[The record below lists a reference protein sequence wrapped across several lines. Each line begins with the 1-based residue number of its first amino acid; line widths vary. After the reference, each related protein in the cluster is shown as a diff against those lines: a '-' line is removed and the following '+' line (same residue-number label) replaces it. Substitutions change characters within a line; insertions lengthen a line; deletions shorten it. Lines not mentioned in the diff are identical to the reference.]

1 MLMKSYIMISVGV
14 LFLLWFAAPYF
25 TKRILN
31 AGNGVGLSLSGLLLL
46 CGLTYEKLPALSGNM
61 QKTSYGRTL
70 LSFAFLLGIV
80 LLTYVMVNTICIVA
94 AIIKKASPPC
104 TLIVL
109 GCKVYG
115 TKASLMLE
123 ERLQAALRFMKK
135 HPEVPCVVS
144 GGKGDDEDISE
155 AECMY
160 QYLVDAGIPD
170 ERIYLEGKSKNTG
183 ENITFSME
191 LIRREGLCPQ
201 LALVSNEF
209 HIYRATK
216 IARHLGFSARGV
228 PARTAW
234 WLFPT
239 YFVRELL
246 CIANEWLRQYKY

>member
-1 MLMKSYIMISVGV
+1 MLLSALMILLGV
-14 LFLLWFAAPYF
+14 F
-25 TKRILN
+25 RN
-31 AGNGVGLSLSGLLLL
+31 
-46 CGLTYEKLPALSGNM
+46 KLPGLVAKM
-61 QKTSYGRTL
+61 QKTSSGRTWL
-70 LSFAFLLGIV
+70 MIALLLGLVALIYV
-80 LLTYVMVNTICIVA
+80 LVNSFRIFRA
-94 AIIKKASPPC
+94 SSKKATPPC
-104 TLIVL
+104 TLVVL

-115 TKASLMLE
+115 TRASLMLE
-123 ERLQAALRFMKK
+123 ERLDAACKFMHR
-135 HPEVPCVVS
+135 HPDVCCVVS
-144 GGKGDDEDISE
+144 GGKGKDEDISE

-160 QYLVDAGIPD
+160 QYLVNAGIL
-170 ERIYLEGKSKNTG
+170 EQRIYLESKSKNTG

-191 LIRREGLCPQ
+191 LIRREGLCPR

-216 IARHLGFSARGV
+216 IAKHLGFSAQGV

>member
-1 MLMKSYIMISVGV
+1 MILSAALIISV
-14 LFLLWFAAPYF
+14 LFQ
-25 TKRILN
+25 N
-31 AGNGVGLSLSGLLLL
+31 SLQVII
-46 CGLTYEKLPALSGNM
+46 ANM
-61 QKTSYGRTL
+61 QKTFYGRTL
-70 LSFAFLLGIV
+70 LIFFQIIGAVVFIYVFINSLRILG
-80 LLTYVMVNTICIVA
+80 
-94 AIIKKASPPC
+94 AIAKKASPPC
-104 TLIVL
+104 TLVVL

-123 ERLQAALRFMKK
+123 ERLQAAYKFLQQ

-160 QYLVDAGIPD
+160 QYLADAGISE
-170 ERIYLEGKSKNTG
+170 ERIFLEANSTNTG
-183 ENITFSME
+183 ENIIFSME
-191 LIRREGLCPQ
+191 VIKREHLCPR

-216 IARHLGFSARGV
+216 IARRLGYTAQGI

-246 CIANEWLRQYKY
+246 CIANEWLRRYKY

>member
-1 MLMKSYIMISVGV
+1 MISAGV

-31 AGNGVGLSLSGLLLL
+31 AGNGLGLLLSAL
-46 CGLTYEKLPALSGNM
+46 LVLLGAFHDKLPGLIGNM
-61 QKTSYGRTL
+61 RQTSSGRTL
-70 LSFAFLLGIV
+70 LTFVLILGAVFLI
-80 LLTYVMVNTICIVA
+80 YAAVNTFRILWA
-94 AIIKKASPPC
+94 MSQKATPPC
-104 TLIVL
+104 TLVVL

-123 ERLQAALRFMKK
+123 ERLKAACKFLRQ
-135 HPEVPCVVS
+135 HPHTCCVVS

-160 QYLVDAGIPD
+160 QYLVDAGISE
-170 ERIYLEGKSKNTG
+170 ERIYLETNSTNTG
-183 ENITFSME
+183 ENITLSMDIIKE
-191 LIRREGLCPQ
+191 HRLCEN

-216 IARHLGFSARGV
+216 IAKHLGFSAQGV